1 MLLKAGTQY
10 AIRNT
15 QYANPV
21 KLYCVIRKR
30 LPQDAIAQ
38 NAAYGVPYISRI
50 LICIQC
56 DTKEARKIHVILM
69 YLIGNPKCIL
79 DSFEGTCK
87 RYMFSL
93 GMSQSMQD
101 TFEIHQDTSG
111 YMYPSGYMQDTSGY
125 VS

>member
-38 NAAYGVPYISRI
+38 NAAYGVPYISRRAPPF
-50 LICIQC
+50 Q
-56 DTKEARKIHVILM
+56 KNKKINYADSDRSESLQERRRVRF
-69 YLIGNPKCIL
+69 GNRTLPL
-79 DSFEGTCK
+79 NQFG
-87 RYMFSL
+87 
-93 GMSQSMQD
+93 
-101 TFEIHQDTSG
+101 
-111 YMYPSGYMQDTSGY
+111 
-125 VS
+125 